1 MQSLGPLLPVLVGFF
16 QTNANHCTVDAAA
29 LAEEDKLQPDYRTT
43 LSTIDSQLR
52 IYIWLGNEVQGK
64 EK

>member
-1 MQSLGPLLPVLVGFF
+1 MQSLRSLLPVPVIFL

-29 LAEEDKLQPDYRTT
+29 FAEGDKLQPNYRTT
-43 LSTIDSQLR
+43 LSTIDLQLR